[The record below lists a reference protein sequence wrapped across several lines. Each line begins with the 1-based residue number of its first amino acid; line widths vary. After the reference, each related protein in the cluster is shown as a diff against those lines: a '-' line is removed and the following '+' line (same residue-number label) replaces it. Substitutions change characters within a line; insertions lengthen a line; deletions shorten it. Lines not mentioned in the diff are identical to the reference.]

1 MRSSLLIAAALLAG
15 SLPGSALAQSNTS
28 TKNIGIVGTVPILC
42 AGGTLTGGNTFDVGV
57 LIDTTT
63 GFLRSDLAAPDQT
76 LAGSYCSTRTTINV
90 VATPMTAQNFTVTPP
105 NGFSRQVDYT
115 ASASGWTVAPARFNT
130 ASATNPA
137 ATQSRDTAFTGP
149 ITVGIGGFATAGGSA
164 LRLVADTTYRGT
176 VTVTLTAVD

>member
-1 MRSSLLIAAALLAG
+1 MRAPFLIAAVLLAV
-15 SLPGSALAQSNTS
+15 PGVASAQTNTD

-57 LIDTTT
+57 MIDTTT

-90 VATPMTAQNFTVTPP
+90 VASPMIAQNFTLTPP
-105 NGFSRQVDYT
+105 NGFSRQVEYT
-115 ASASGWTVAPARFNT
+115 ATASGWTTTPASYRT
-130 ASATNPA
+130 DAVTNPA
-137 ATQSRDTAFTGP
+137 ATQSRTSAFTGP
-149 ITVGIGGFATAGGSA
+149 ITVGIGGFATTGGSA

>member
-1 MRSSLLIAAALLAG
+1 MRAPFLIAAALLAV
-15 SLPGSALAQSNTS
+15 PGVAAAQSTTD
-28 TKNIGIVGTVPILC
+28 TKSVAIVGTVPILC

-63 GFLRSDLAAPDQT
+63 GFLRSDLAAPSQT

-105 NGFSRQVDYT
+105 SGFSRQVEYT
-115 ASASGWTVAPARFNT
+115 ATASGWTTTPASYRT
-130 ASATNPA
+130 DSATNPA
-137 ATQSRDTAFTGP
+137 ATQSRTTAFTGP
-149 ITVGIGGFATAGGSA
+149 ITVGIGGFATTGGDA